1 MLKSKIIRSFDAIYS
16 GLWGIYYT
24 SQLTERVQI
33 CCSKSKGFW
42 QTGLNSEHCEYS
54 VLVKREKQVI
64 FSHKTQRGCQHD
76 ILDVEICSFLKKYQQ
91 RASKLIHRYAE
102 GPLRCWPGS
111 RTTLNWI
118 GLFKKTLNKTKTK
131 NKFSQQSVGEPK
143 SAKPN

>member
-1 MLKSKIIRSFDAIYS
+1 MRDLLHFTADRKGTDLLLKK
-16 GLWGIYYT
+16 
-24 SQLTERVQI
+24 Q
-33 CCSKSKGFW
+33 GFW

-76 ILDVEICSFLKKYQQ
+76 ILDIEICSFLKKYQQ

-111 RTTLNWI
+111 RTTLN
-118 GLFKKTLNKTKTK
+118 
-131 NKFSQQSVGEPK
+131 
-143 SAKPN
+143 